1 MLDKSFDVLMPQ
13 FGSVYR
19 VYCKVSKQCVMGSHD
34 HDFFQDLPLQSFH
47 FEVIEET
54 QLTCLHLVWSDE
66 SVPDKSMQ
74 AQVIPRPDHLF
85 CFLLPLL
92 VLFLIRISMCL
103 VQSTWYCLLIR
114 GLISR
119 YNSML

>member
-1 MLDKSFDVLMPQ
+1 MVTAVLDKSFDVLMPQ

-54 QLTCLHLVWSDE
+54 QLTCLSSQVSIDYTS
-66 SVPDKSMQ
+66 SVLPVIPDKSVCTD
-74 AQVIPRPDHLF
+74 ALVYPSSSEDHI
-85 CFLLPLL
+85 LLLY
-92 VLFLIRISMCL
+92 IKKRKRKREGKERRE
-103 VQSTWYCLLIR
+103 R
-114 GLISR
+114 G
-119 YNSML
+119 

>member
-1 MLDKSFDVLMPQ
+1 MVTAVLDKSFDVLMPQ

-54 QLTCLHLVWSDE
+54 QLTCLHLVWS
-66 SVPDKSMQ
+66 VNT
-74 AQVIPRPDHLF
+74 QVSIDYTS
-85 CFLLPLL
+85 LLYY
-92 VLFLIRISMCL
+92 
-103 VQSTWYCLLIR
+103 Q
-114 GLISR
+114 
-119 YNSML
+119 